1 MSRPSKDTSFDSI
14 ASTSQEGLEEG
25 DPSSSKEESS
35 TIDKRPSTS
44 APAPKQCRLSTKG
57 HKGSSMEES
66 STKDKRPSTGALA
79 PKQCRLSTKGPKG
92 SSKRQTSAKGKRP
105 SPSSAQAPKRQR
117 LFTVG
122 HKGPSRIQTSTQ
134 GKSSSP
140 SGSRALKRQRLL
152 TDSHKGSSK
161 RQTSAKSPKRRRLST
176 DSDTGHDLSSLVV
189 RILKAEYNRRSLL
202 RPLPWQNTFKLP
214 LDDVYTR
221 LTIVSRRK
229 TDFQL
234 QRNEVNMYDVFN
246 TLSKGK
252 DAMVLVEGS
261 PGIGKTT
268 FSLKIS
274 HDWSNEKIPQDLS
287 FPEFELVLLLKC
299 RDIHGDIMEAIREQ
313 LLPEDMDEK
322 VRRGLMDYIKD
333 IHNQENILIILDGLD
348 ELPRAGENH
357 VDKLLHRRIL
367 PFCYV
372 LATSRQER
380 GIVVRQKV
388 DFDILLQI
396 EGFTEED
403 AFEYIRK
410 HFRHFGPE
418 HSPKGERLIQAI
430 HENTFL
436 HALPSNP
443 LNLLLLCVV
452 FEDYKG
458 ELPSIRT
465 ELYQIIVRCILRRYC
480 AKHNLEAPDDD
491 KALEEQF
498 EDSLLALGQLAW
510 RCLQEGRLSFRE
522 AELAKFERLSKNKDL
537 AARKLGLV
545 SKEASA
551 KRINPQ
557 HEYHFFHKT
566 FQEYLAASYLAH
578 KLLKEQ
584 VNVFHDFK
592 LEFNEEITSAYRQ
605 VFLFVSGILGE
616 EASVLFKQI
625 GEKLKTEHW
634 DWVFDCSDEEATFF
648 TECFSESRN
657 AEQVAMT
664 LCSFIPFPLTVDI
677 NSNDVEDSAINVLTV
692 LNACKSFSQLQ
703 HPTDLTVVDE
713 EFLAVGDIN
722 TIADFL
728 ASCPQLKTLSLNVHL
743 SRLTLEQTTA
753 LFNGLSAN
761 SSLSSFTLKTKCSM
775 SSDEAVVIGNS
786 LAANKTLTTVTFE
799 LINEWDKH
807 WATALETGLSADT
820 PLTSVVLKIYSSMS
834 DSSIQA
840 LKTVLLN
847 RSLTSLVL
855 IIYGDMQDSLATAV
869 GEGLAAEPMLKSL
882 SLIVY
887 GKLSCAG
894 AISLKRGFLENRS
907 MNSLEV
913 KVFGDLPDNWATVIE
928 NVFVAKKSVMSLTV
942 HPNIIGS
949 ITNAQVAR
957 LCPILRENSLTLNLC
972 GELSYNGAESL
983 CKLLIASSTSCLT
996 LNIHGRVTDDIAD
1009 CLVRYLKLCTTLSFL
1024 RINIWGELTKDGN
1037 RVLRELYNQKYA
1049 FVLIVCGLI
1058 SDDCICKDLD
1068 FSIDV
1073 SSLLTSVF
1081 TKTRDTCASKLILN
1095 ITTRTDANKDWGHGL
1110 GDGLAKNTSLTNLSL
1125 TINNYS
1131 DALGGLLH
1139 GLGDG
1144 LAKNTSLTNL
1154 SLTIN
1159 NYSGALGGLV
1169 LGLDDG
1175 LAKNTSLT
1183 NLSLTI
1189 NNYSGA
1195 LGDLVLGLDDGL
1207 AKNTSLTTLSV
1218 TVTNYS
1224 GALGGLVLGLGEGLA
1239 KNTSLTNLSLTI
1251 NNYSGAL
1258 GGLVLGLDDG
1268 LAKNTSLT
1276 NLSLTINNYSGA
1288 LGDLVLGLDD
1298 GLAKNTSLT
1307 TLSVTVTNYSG
1318 ALGGLVLG
1326 LGDGLAK
1333 NTSLTT
1339 LSVTVSNYSGALGGL
1354 VLGLGEGLAKN
1365 TSLTNLSLTINSY
1378 SGALG
1383 DLVLGLDDGLAKN
1396 TSLTTLSVT
1405 VTNYS
1410 GALGGL
1416 VLGLGDGLAKN
1427 TSLTTLSVTVTNYSG
1442 ALGGLVLGLGD
1453 GLAKNTSLTTL
1464 SVTVTNYSGALGV
1477 LVLGLG
1483 DGLAKNTSLTTL
1495 SVTVT
1500 NYIGALGGLVL
1511 GLGEGLAK
1519 NTSLTNL
1526 SLTINSYSGALG
1538 DLVLGLDDGL
1548 AKNTSLTTLSVTVTN
1563 YSGAL
1568 GGLVLGLGDGLA
1580 KNTSLTTLSVTVT
1593 NYSGALGGLVLGLG
1607 EGLAK
1612 NTSLTNLS
1620 LTINSYSGALGG
1632 LVPGLGDGLA
1642 KNTSLTNLSLQS
1654 TTTVTYW
1661 DTWYMVWVTVW
1672 RKTRH

>member
-1 MSRPSKDTSFDSI
+1 ETSFDSI
-14 ASTSQEGLEEG
+14 ASTSQEGLEEE
-25 DPSSSKEESS
+25 DPSSSKEESSTIDKRPSTSARLQSNVDYRPRVIKVLSRDELQQKVLPRKRVS

-57 HKGSSMEES
+57 HKGSS
-66 STKDKRPSTGALA
+66 
-79 PKQCRLSTKGPKG
+79 
-92 SSKRQTSAKGKRP
+92 KRQTLAKGKSP
-105 SPSSAQAPKRQR
+105 SPSSAQAPKRRR
-117 LFTVG
+117 LLTVG
-122 HKGPSRIQTSTQ
+122 HKGPSRIQTSAQ

-140 SGSRALKRQRLL
+140 SGSQGLKRQRLL

-176 DSDTGHDLSSLVV
+176 DSDTGLDLSLVV

-202 RPLPWQNTFKLP
+202 KPLLWQKH
-214 LDDVYTR
+214 
-221 LTIVSRRK
+221 
-229 TDFQL
+229 L
-234 QRNEVNMYDVFN
+234 Q
-246 TLSKGK
+246 TLSKGN

-274 HDWSNEKIPQDLS
+274 HDWSNEKIPEDVS

-299 RDIHGDIMEAIREQ
+299 RDIRGDVMEAIREQ

-322 VRRGLMDYIKD
+322 VRRGVMDYIKD

-348 ELPRAGENH
+348 ELPKEGENH

-380 GIVVRQKV
+380 GIVVRQQV
-388 DFDILLQI
+388 EFDILLQI
-396 EGFTEED
+396 KGFTEED

-418 HSPKGERLIQAI
+418 HSLKGERLIQAI
-430 HENTFL
+430 QENTFL

-458 ELPSIRT
+458 ELPSICT
-465 ELYQIIVRCILRRYC
+465 ELYQIIIRCLLRRYC

-498 EDSLLALGQLAW
+498 EDSLLALGELAW

-522 AELAKFERLSKNKDL
+522 AELAKFERLCKNKDL

-557 HEYHFFHKT
+557 HEYHFLHKT

-584 VNVFHDFK
+584 VNVFRDFQ
-592 LEFNEEITSAYRQ
+592 LEFYEQITSAYRQ
-605 VFLFVSGILGE
+605 VFLFVSGILGK
-616 EASVLFKQI
+616 EAGVLFKQI
-625 GEKLKTEHW
+625 GEELKSRDW
-634 DWVFDCSDEEATFF
+634 DWAYCSDEEATFF

-664 LCSFIPFPLTVDI
+664 LCSFIPFPLTVYI
-677 NSNDVEDSAINVLTV
+677 NGNDQEDSAINVLTV

-703 HPTDLTVVDE
+703 HPTDLTVVDGE
-713 EFLAVGDIN
+713 YLGDIN

-728 ASCPQLKTLSLNVHL
+728 ASCPQLKTLLLNL
-743 SRLTLEQTTA
+743 SQLTLEQTTA

-761 SSLSSFTLKTKCSM
+761 STLSSFTLTTKFSM
-775 SSDEAVVIGNS
+775 SSDVAVVIGNS

-799 LINEWDKH
+799 LTNELDKH

-820 PLTSVVLKIYSSMS
+820 PLTSVVLKIYGSMS
-834 DSSIQA
+834 DTPIQA

-855 IIYGDMQDSLATAV
+855 IICGEMQDSLATAV

-882 SLIVY
+882 ALIVH
-887 GKLSCAG
+887 GKLSYSG

-913 KVFGDLPDNWATVIE
+913 EVFGDVPDNWATVIE

-949 ITNAQVAR
+949 ITNTQVAR
-957 LCPILRENSLTLNLC
+957 ICPILRENSLTLNLW
-972 GELSYNGAESL
+972 GELSCNGAESL

-1009 CLVRYLKLCTTLSFL
+1009 CLVRYLKLCMTLSSL
-1024 RINIWGELTKDGN
+1024 IINIWGELTGDGN
-1037 RVLRELYNQKYA
+1037 SALQELRNQKYS
-1049 FVLIVCGLI
+1049 FDLIVCGLI
-1058 SDDCICKDLD
+1058 SDDCIFKDLD

-1081 TKTRDTCASKLILN
+1081 TETKDTCPSKLILN
-1095 ITTRTDANKDWGHGL
+1095 ITTHTDANKDWGHGLGDSLAKHTSLTNVSLTINNYSDALGGLLHGL
-1110 GDGLAKNTSLTNLSL
+1110 GDGLAKNTSLTNVSL

-1159 NYSGALGGLV
+1159 NYSDALALGGL
-1169 LGLDDG
+1169 LH
-1175 LAKNTSLT
+1175 
-1183 NLSLTI
+1183 
-1189 NNYSGA
+1189 
-1195 LGDLVLGLDDGL
+1195 
-1207 AKNTSLTTLSV
+1207 
-1218 TVTNYS
+1218 
-1224 GALGGLVLGLGEGLA
+1224 
-1239 KNTSLTNLSLTI
+1239 
-1251 NNYSGAL
+1251 
-1258 GGLVLGLDDG
+1258 
-1268 LAKNTSLT
+1268 
-1276 NLSLTINNYSGA
+1276 
-1288 LGDLVLGLDD
+1288 
-1298 GLAKNTSLT
+1298 
-1307 TLSVTVTNYSG
+1307 
-1318 ALGGLVLG
+1318 G

-1339 LSVTVSNYSGALGGL
+1339 LSVTLNNCSDMSGDWTQ
-1354 VLGLGEGLAKN
+1354 GLGEGLAKN
-1365 TSLTNLSLTINSY
+1365 TSLTTLSLTLNNCSDM
-1378 SGALG
+1378 SGDCGFCLG
-1383 DLVLGLDDGLAKN
+1383 QGLEKNTSLTTLSLTLNNCSDMSGYCAFCLGQGLAKN
-1396 TSLTTLSVT
+1396 TSLTTLSLT
-1405 VTNYS
+1405 RNNCSDMSEDWTQ
-1410 GALGGL
+1410 
-1416 VLGLGDGLAKN
+1416 GLGDGLAKN
-1427 TSLTTLSVTVTNYSG
+1427 TSLTTLSLTRNNCSDMSEDWTQ
-1442 ALGGLVLGLGD
+1442 GLGD

-1464 SVTVTNYSGALGV
+1464 SLTRNNYSMMSGDLTQGLGDV
-1477 LVLGLG
+1477 LAKNTSLTTLSLTRNNCSDMSEDWTQGLG

-1495 SVTVT
+1495 SLTIN
-1500 NYIGALGGLVL
+1500 NYSMMSGDLTQ
-1511 GLGEGLAK
+1511 GLGDVLAKNTSLTTLSLTINNYSMMSGDWAHSLSVGLAK
-1519 NTSLTNL
+1519 NTSLTTL
-1526 SLTINSYSGALG
+1526 SLTINNYSMMSG
-1538 DLVLGLDDGL
+1538 DWAHSLSVGLAKNTSLTTLSLTINNYSMMSGDWAHSLSDGL
-1548 AKNTSLTTLSVTVTN
+1548 AKNTSLTTLSLTFNN
-1563 YSGAL
+1563 YSMMSGDWAHSL
-1568 GGLVLGLGDGLA
+1568 SDGLA
-1580 KNTSLTTLSVTVT
+1580 KNTSLTTLS
-1593 NYSGALGGLVLGLG
+1593 
-1607 EGLAK
+1607 
-1612 NTSLTNLS
+1612 
-1620 LTINSYSGALGG
+1620 LTINNYSIMSGDWAHS
-1632 LVPGLGDGLA
+1632 LGDGLA
-1642 KNTSLTNLSLQS
+1642 INTSITCLNFAVTNNSEVSEDWLNYLCDCLAKSDSLTTLRFTINDLSGSSKVLTKCLADLKSLASLSATVSLYGEANVCSKLQFCE
-1654 TTTVTYW
+1654 
-1661 DTWYMVWVTVW
+1661 
-1672 RKTRH
+1672 

>member
-1 MSRPSKDTSFDSI
+1 
-14 ASTSQEGLEEG
+14 L
-25 DPSSSKEESS
+25 
-35 TIDKRPSTS
+35 
-44 APAPKQCRLSTKG
+44 
-57 HKGSSMEES
+57 
-66 STKDKRPSTGALA
+66 
-79 PKQCRLSTKGPKG
+79 
-92 SSKRQTSAKGKRP
+92 
-105 SPSSAQAPKRQR
+105 
-117 LFTVG
+117 
-122 HKGPSRIQTSTQ
+122 
-134 GKSSSP
+134 
-140 SGSRALKRQRLL
+140 
-152 TDSHKGSSK
+152 
-161 RQTSAKSPKRRRLST
+161 
-176 DSDTGHDLSSLVV
+176 DLSLVV

-202 RPLPWQNTFKLP
+202 KPLLWQNTFKLP

-221 LTIVSRRK
+221 LKIVSRRK

-234 QRNEVNMYDVFN
+234 ESNEVNMYDVFK
-246 TLSKGK
+246 TLTKGE

-274 HDWSNEKIPQDLS
+274 HDWSNEKIPQDIS
-287 FPEFELVLLLKC
+287 FPEFKLVLLLKC
-299 RDIHGDIMEAIREQ
+299 RDIRGDIMEAIREQ
-313 LLPEDMDEK
+313 LLPKDMDEK
-322 VRRGLMDYIKD
+322 VTKGVMDYIKD

-348 ELPRAGENH
+348 ELPKDGEKH
-357 VDKLLHRRIL
+357 VDILLHRRIL

-380 GIVVRQKV
+380 GIAVRQKV

-430 HENTFL
+430 QENTFL

-498 EDSLLALGQLAW
+498 EDSLLALGELAW

-584 VNVFHDFK
+584 VNVFRDFQ
-592 LEFNEEITSAYRQ
+592 LEFYEQVNVLFDFRSFSEIYDDMTSHHKTITSEYRQ

-625 GEKLKTEHW
+625 GEELKSGDW
-634 DWVFDCSDEEATFF
+634 DWANCSDKAATFF

-664 LCSFIPFPLTVDI
+664 LCSFIPFPLTVYI
-677 NSNDVEDSAINVLTV
+677 NGNDEEDSAINVLTV

-703 HPTDLTVVDE
+703 HPTDLSVVDG
-713 EFLAVGDIN
+713 EFLGDIN

-728 ASCPQLKTLSLNVHL
+728 ASCPQLKTLSLNL
-743 SRLTLEQTTA
+743 SLLTLEQTTA

-761 SSLSSFTLKTKCSM
+761 STLSSFTLTTKFSL

-799 LINEWDKH
+799 LINEWDKD

-847 RSLTSLVL
+847 ISLTSLVL
-855 IIYGDMQDSLATAV
+855 IICGEMQDSLATAV
-869 GEGLAAEPMLKSL
+869 GEGLAADPMLKSL
-882 SLIVY
+882 ALIVY
-887 GKLSCAG
+887 GKLSCSG

-928 NVFVAKKSVMSLTV
+928 NVFVAKKSFMSLTV
-942 HPNIIGS
+942 HPNIIDS

-957 LCPILRENSLTLNLC
+957 LCPILRENSLTLNLW

-996 LNIHGRVTDDIAD
+996 LNIHGRVTDNIAD
-1009 CLVRYLKLCTTLSFL
+1009 CLVRHLKLCTTLSFL
-1024 RINIWGELTKDGN
+1024 RINIWGKLTRDGN
-1037 RVLRELYNQKYA
+1037 SALQELSCNQKYSFA
-1049 FVLIVCGLI
+1049 LNVCDLI
-1058 SDDCICKDLD
+1058 SDHCIFKDLD
-1068 FSIDV
+1068 SSTDV

-1081 TKTRDTCASKLILN
+1081 TETKDTCSTSKLILN
-1095 ITTRTDANKDWGHGL
+1095 ITTDIRTDANKDWGHCL
-1110 GDGLAKNTSLTNLSL
+1110 DGLAKNTSLTNLSL
-1125 TINNYS
+1125 TINNQ
-1131 DALGGLLH
+1131 
-1139 GLGDG
+1139 
-1144 LAKNTSLTNL
+1144 
-1154 SLTIN
+1154 
-1159 NYSGALGGLV
+1159 SGTY
-1169 LGLDDG
+1169 DD
-1175 LAKNTSLT
+1175 
-1183 NLSLTI
+1183 
-1189 NNYSGA
+1189 
-1195 LGDLVLGLDDGL
+1195 
-1207 AKNTSLTTLSV
+1207 
-1218 TVTNYS
+1218 
-1224 GALGGLVLGLGEGLA
+1224 
-1239 KNTSLTNLSLTI
+1239 
-1251 NNYSGAL
+1251 
-1258 GGLVLGLDDG
+1258 
-1268 LAKNTSLT
+1268 
-1276 NLSLTINNYSGA
+1276 
-1288 LGDLVLGLDD
+1288 
-1298 GLAKNTSLT
+1298 
-1307 TLSVTVTNYSG
+1307 
-1318 ALGGLVLG
+1318 LVLG

-1339 LSVTVSNYSGALGGL
+1339 LSVTVNNYSDVWGAL
-1354 VLGLGEGLAKN
+1354 VLGLGDSLAKNTSLTTLSVTVNNYSDTLADLVHDLGDGLAKN
-1365 TSLTNLSLTINSY
+1365 TSLTTLSVAVNNRNYSDTIDR
-1378 SGALG
+1378 
-1383 DLVLGLDDGLAKN
+1383 DLVRGLGDGLAKN

-1405 VTNYS
+1405 VNNYS
-1410 GALGGL
+1410 HASGDLVHGLGDGLAKNTSLTTLSVTVNNYSHASGDL

-1427 TSLTTLSVTVTNYSG
+1427 TSLTTLSVTVNNYSHASG
-1442 ALGGLVLGLGD
+1442 DLVLGLGD

-1464 SVTVTNYSGALGV
+1464 SVTVNNYNDALGG
-1477 LVLGLG
+1477 LVLGL
-1483 DGLAKNTSLTTL
+1483 DEGLAKNTSLTTL
-1495 SVTVT
+1495 SVTV
-1500 NYIGALGGLVL
+1500 NNCGDVL
-1511 GLGEGLAK
+1511 EA
-1519 NTSLTNL
+1519 
-1526 SLTINSYSGALG
+1526 
-1538 DLVLGLDDGL
+1538 LVLGLDDGL
-1548 AKNTSLTTLSVTVTN
+1548 AKNTSLATLSLTLNNYSDMSESWAYDLGNGLEKNTSLTTLSLTVNN
-1563 YSGAL
+1563 YGDMSGDWAHS
-1568 GGLVLGLGDGLA
+1568 LGDGLA
-1580 KNTSLTTLSVTVT
+1580 KNTSLTCLNFTVT
-1593 NYSGALGGLVLGLG
+1593 NSSEVSEDWLNYLCDCV
-1607 EGLAK
+1607 AK
-1612 NTSLTNLS
+1612 SDSLTTLRFTINDHSGSSKALSKRLADLKLLTSLS
-1620 LTINSYSGALGG
+1620 LT
-1632 LVPGLGDGLA
+1632 V
-1642 KNTSLTNLSLQS
+1642 SLYGEAI
-1654 TTTVTYW
+1654 VC
-1661 DTWYMVWVTVW
+1661 
-1672 RKTRH
+1672 